1 MELINQQVSA
11 RLIAVDPATKIIRLS
26 LLPHVLALSAPLT
39 EEQQNSSVAPLPSV
53 GSIIENAR
61 VIRHDPGVGALIAL
75 PSETDGDDDMD
86 IDSDVGN
93 PKVFGGPSVAK
104 LLSNDTYRSAAA
116 VKCAYVHISKAMD
129 PPTKEKGR
137 NYRTPEA
144 LLAKHFALH
153 AKVPRLRILS
163 TSNLMDNVASC
174 ATAES
179 IVASAALSYSD
190 LAPGAKYTSV
200 PIIRSMDGGGILV
213 ELGHGIR
220 GLVPAN
226 HLFDKAQSSG
236 KDGSSYRSKVRAEKF
251 RVGNKIDVRCLQ
263 VDEDARRC
271 VLTAK
276 KTLVQ
281 SDPDDPITDYF
292 SIAAGKIA
300 TGFISKVDRTG
311 VTVTFYNNVYG
322 KATARRLAEELGVE
336 DPTTNY
342 NVGDVIRARV
352 ISCRRYKL
360 DLSLNTSISSD
371 DDQKAQSKA
380 GTKLEPG
387 SILPPKCMKIVQ
399 LFDSRPRDDG
409 VSFIPGYAV
418 VTIKAKHLNIEDEGQ
433 SVDCKIS
440 FDQILDAYDTDATAS
455 ADGLDK
461 MARRVLKV
469 GKQINQPAIVIFS
482 GKDGTSGKVAMPVV
496 SLRPALVK
504 TAKLIAES
512 EEGTTKVS
520 LPSPETSLYQ
530 GAIVQG
536 YCTRL
541 DPRYG
546 AFIRF
551 LNGLTGL
558 IPKLKGGLDV
568 NLFDTVL
575 CRISALDV
583 TSGSRPKILLKRL
596 RSIEGADGGKSK
608 SGGKEVD
615 IKVDE
620 IVGDVRVEDVNFA
633 RATVTLMGDKY
644 KGAKIRARIHFT
656 MAVQPSTPRMPLE
669 HPVDDD
675 DAGSDGHTDASKTII
690 TTHHPFYNWSSGDVL
705 IDVKCVAVENRN
717 GILHIELAL
726 TNDLSKAKKSS
737 KKSKKKGADAG
748 QNNPTPVF
756 VSEASH
762 LPAGTAISGVITRV
776 CSQNRG
782 VWIHVCPGMTGFVSG
797 MELSDDIDVLNNLK
811 QYYKIGGVLNCTLME
826 KRGRKSN
833 KKKAEQVIYASALQF
848 QGSTN
853 QTGKPTA
860 GDLVIGRIN
869 RNIKPQHAPALMLE
883 LRGEFE
889 ARCDITELNEM
900 DEWENMP
907 LGRLDASVIGS
918 ANNTPHKVKNSQ
930 GAIVTD
936 ESADDND
943 SDDDDSIMSEDEED
957 AVAG

>member
-1 MELINQQVSA
+1 
-11 RLIAVDPATKIIRLS
+11 
-26 LLPHVLALSAPLT
+26 
-39 EEQQNSSVAPLPSV
+39 VAPLPSV

-75 PSETDGDDDMD
+75 PSDSDGDEEMD
-86 IDSDVGN
+86 IDGGGDS
-93 PKVFGGPSVAK
+93 KVFGGSAVVK
-104 LLSNDTYRSAAA
+104 LLSNDAYRATAA
-116 VKCAYVHISKAMD
+116 VRCAYVHISKAMD

-144 LLAKHFALH
+144 LFAKHFALH

-163 TSNLMDNVASC
+163 ISNLMDNVASC

-236 KDGSSYRSKVRAEKF
+236 KDSSAYRSKVRAEKF

-263 VDEDARRC
+263 VDENARRC

-276 KTLVQ
+276 RALVQ

-292 SIAAGKIA
+292 SIETGKIA

-311 VTVTFYNNVYG
+311 ITVTFYNNVYG

-342 NVGDVIRARV
+342 NVGDAIRARV
-352 ISCRRYKL
+352 VSCHRYKL
-360 DLSLNTSISSD
+360 DLSINTSIVD
-371 DDQKAQSKA
+371 DDGKKGPTKT

-387 SILPPKCMKIVQ
+387 SVLPAKCMKIVQ

-409 VSFIPGYAV
+409 VSFIPGYAI
-418 VTIKAKHLNIEDEGQ
+418 VTVKAKHLNINDEGQ

-440 FDQILDAYDTDATAS
+440 FDQILDAYDTDATTS
-455 ADGLDK
+455 AEALDK
-461 MARRVLKV
+461 MARQVLKV
-469 GKQINQPAIVIFS
+469 GKKINQPAIVIFS
-482 GKDGTSGKVAMPVV
+482 GKDVTLGKVAMPVV
-496 SLRPALVK
+496 SLRPAMVK
-504 TAKLIAES
+504 TAKLLAES
-512 EEGTTKVS
+512 EEGGTKVS

-596 RSIEGADGGKSK
+596 RSIEGADSGKPK
-608 SGGKEVD
+608 SCSQEVD

-633 RATVTLMGDKY
+633 RATVTLMNDKY
-644 KGAKIRARIHFT
+644 KGAKVRARIHFT
-656 MAVQPSTPRMPLE
+656 MAVQPSTPRMPLK
-669 HPVDDD
+669 HPVDTDND
-675 DAGSDGHTDASKTII
+675 GSDGHTDASKTVI
-690 TTHHPFYNWSSGDVL
+690 TSHHPFYKWSSGDVL
-705 IDVKCVAVENRN
+705 NDVKCVAVENRS
-717 GILHIELAL
+717 GILHIELAV
-726 TNDLSKAKKSS
+726 TDDLSKMKPSE
-737 KKSKKKGADAG
+737 KSKKGASVSES
-748 QNNPTPVF
+748 PLTPIYVG
-756 VSEASH
+756 EASH
-762 LPAGTAISGVITRV
+762 LSAGTAISGVITRV

-782 VWIHVCPGMTGFVSG
+782 LWIHVCPGTTGFVSG
-797 MELSDDIDVLNNLK
+797 MELNEDIDILNNLK
-811 QYYKIGGVLNCTLME
+811 QYYKVGGVLNCSVME
-826 KRGRKSN
+826 KRGKNNNRTKQQEDV
-833 KKKAEQVIYASALQF
+833 KAEQIIYASALQC
-848 QGSTN
+848 QGSKN
-853 QTGKPTA
+853 QAAKPAA

-869 RNIKPQHAPALMLE
+869 RSMKPQHAPSLMLE
-883 LRGEFE
+883 LRGGFE

-907 LGRLDASVIGS
+907 LGRLDASIIGS
-918 ANNTPHKVKNSQ
+918 TNSTPHKGKNSQ

-957 AVAG
+957 SVAG

>member
-1 MELINQQVSA
+1 MPLSDEQSSASVVS
-11 RLIAVDPATKIIRLS
+11 
-26 LLPHVLALSAPLT
+26 
-39 EEQQNSSVAPLPSV
+39 LPSV

-61 VIRHDPGVGALIAL
+61 VIRHDLGVGALVAL
-75 PSETDGDDDMD
+75 PSDSDDDDDAMD
-86 IDSDVGN
+86 VDGNDSN
-93 PKVFGGPSVAK
+93 AKVFGGSAVAK
-104 LLSNDTYRSAAA
+104 LLSNETYRA
-116 VKCAYVHISKAMD
+116 VAGVRCAYVHISKAMD

-144 LLAKHFALH
+144 LFAKHFALH

-163 TSNLMDNVASC
+163 TSNLMDNVASS

-190 LAPGAKYTSV
+190 LTPGTKYVNV

-236 KDGSSYRSKVRAEKF
+236 KGGSSYRSKVRAEKF

-281 SDPDDPITDYF
+281 SDSDDPITEYAN
-292 SIAAGKIA
+292 IEAGKIA
-300 TGFISKVDRTG
+300 TGFISRVDRSG

-342 NVGDVIRARV
+342 QVGDVIRARV
-352 ISCRRYKL
+352 ISCHRYKL
-360 DLSLNTSISSD
+360 DLSLNTSISGIN
-371 DDQKAQSKA
+371 KVLSKT

-387 SILPPKCMKIVQ
+387 SVLPAKCMKIVQ
-399 LFDSRPRDDG
+399 LFDSRLRDDG

-418 VTIKAKHLNIEDEGQ
+418 VTIKAKHLNIDDEGQ
-433 SVDCKIS
+433 SVDCKIP
-440 FDQILDAYDTDATAS
+440 FDQILDAYDTEATTS
-455 ADGLDK
+455 TEGLDN

-469 GKQINQPAIVIFS
+469 GKKINQASFVIFS
-482 GKDGTSGKVAMPVV
+482 GKDGTSGKIAMPAV
-496 SLRPALVK
+496 SLRPSMVK
-504 TAKLIAES
+504 TAKLIADS
-512 EEGTTKVS
+512 EEGSTKVS
-520 LPSPETSLYQ
+520 LPSPGTSLYQ

-541 DPRYG
+541 DPRHG

-568 NLFDTVL
+568 SLFDTVL

-596 RSIEGADGGKSK
+596 RSVEGVDSRKQTSDGN
-608 SGGKEVD
+608 EVD
-615 IKVDE
+615 IKIGE
-620 IVGDVRVEDVNFA
+620 IVGDVRVENVNFA
-633 RATVTLMGDKY
+633 RATVTLTGDKY
-644 KGAKIRARIHFT
+644 RGSKVRARIHFT
-656 MAVQPSTPRMPLE
+656 MAVQPSTPRMPLQE
-669 HPVDDD
+669 PVTDDND
-675 DAGSDGHTDASKTII
+675 DTDSHNDASKAMI
-690 TTHHPFYNWSSGDVL
+690 TSHHPFYKWSPGHVL
-705 IDVKCVAVENRN
+705 HHVNCVAAENRN
-717 GILHIELAL
+717 GTLHIELAV
-726 TNDLSKAKKSS
+726 TEDSSKAKTS
-737 KKSKKKGADAG
+737 KKSKKSSASGES
-748 QNNPTPVF
+748 NPGPTF

-762 LPAGTAISGVITRV
+762 LAAGTAISGVITRV

-782 VWIHVCPGMTGFVSG
+782 VWIHVCPGTTGFVSG
-797 MELSDDIDVLNNLK
+797 MELSDDIDILNNLK
-811 QYYKIGGVLNCTLME
+811 QYYKVGGVLSCSVTE
-826 KRGRKSN
+826 KRGRFN
-833 KKKAEQVIYASALQF
+833 KKNHQEDKKAGQIIYASALHFHGNKKQ
-848 QGSTN
+848 S
-853 QTGKPTA
+853 GKPAA

-869 RNIKPQHAPALMLE
+869 RNMKPQHAPALMLE
-883 LRGEFE
+883 LRGGYE
-889 ARCDITELNEM
+889 ARCDITELDEM

-907 LGRLDASVIGS
+907 LGRLDASIIGS
-918 ANNTPHKVKNSQ
+918 ASNTPHHKEKNSQ

-936 ESADDND
+936 ESADDKDD
-943 SDDDDSIMSEDEED
+943 SDDDEDSIMSEDEED